1 MQLPMAV
8 SSRNSRSGAELTSSR
23 TVESPTFMSMNQR
36 NVLGSE
42 LMPCSMDPL
51 TGYYRT
57 GCCENRGDDPGM
69 HVVCCRVTDEFL
81 EFSAAAGNDL
91 STPMPQYG
99 FAGLQPGDQWCV
111 CAARWAEALEAGAAC
126 PVVLESTHMSALEYV
141 DLDDLARLR
150 RRRARLISAERVPAT
165 APG

>member
-1 MQLPMAV
+1 MVAV
-8 SSRNSRSGAELTSSR
+8 Q
-23 TVESPTFMSMNQR
+23 QR

-42 LMPCSMDPL
+42 LVPCSMDPL
-51 TGYYRT
+51 TGYYRN

-69 HVVCCRVTDEFL
+69 HVVCCRVTAEFL

-111 CAARWAEALEAGAAC
+111 CADRWAEALEAGAAC

-141 DLDDLARLR
+141 DLDDL
-150 RRRARLISAERVPAT
+150 RAHAVTAE
-165 APG
+165 